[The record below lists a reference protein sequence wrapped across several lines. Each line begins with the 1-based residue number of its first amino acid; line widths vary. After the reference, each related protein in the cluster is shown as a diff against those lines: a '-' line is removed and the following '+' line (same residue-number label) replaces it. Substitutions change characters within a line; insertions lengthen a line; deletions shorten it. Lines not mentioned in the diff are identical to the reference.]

1 MAAIIYLK
9 SPQLL
14 IDVRFWLR
22 DNEESAHV
30 PGHIRIL
37 PKDVEHMLM
46 NKILKLHLTSFS

>member
-1 MAAIIYLK
+1 MADYLK

-22 DNEESAHV
+22 DNEESANVH
-30 PGHIRIL
+30 GHIRIL

-46 NKILKLHLTSFS
+46 NKILKLHMMM